1 MIVDTDILIWVSRG
15 NASAAEFL
23 RRQQG
28 FAVSAVTYMEV
39 AQGVR
44 DKRELDAF
52 RKALGL
58 WGASVLPINEAIS
71 QHATFYVECY
81 ALSHSM
87 CMADAL
93 IAATAVHHG
102 DALATGNV
110 RHYRF
115 IPDLTCVGFDPNAP
129 TLAPPDASAPF
140 AGDEPLTP
148 PGSIPPD

>member
-15 NASAAEFL
+15 KVGADQFL

-28 FAVSAVTYMEV
+28 FAISAVTYMEV
-39 AQGVR
+39 VQGVR
-44 DKRELDAF
+44 DKRELSAF
-52 RKALGL
+52 RKALRL

-102 DALATGNV
+102 DVLATGNV

-115 IPDLTCVGFDPNAP
+115 IPGLTCLTFDPDAP
-129 TLAPPDASAPF
+129 TPPPPDGPAPF
-140 AGDEPLTP
+140 EGDGPLTP
-148 PGSIPPD
+148 PARLPPD